1 MGVTGFITICQSAA
15 TTRQFTRRIAEN
27 QGFIWKISAMK
38 YSLMTILFFCAAFAH
53 SQVRGKL
60 KTDKGE
66 PVASVNVIVHRA
78 ADSSRVTGGSSDDQ
92 GLFEITRLTSG
103 SYYCRIS
110 SLGYITAYSNVFTI
124 AGDTSWIVLPDLL
137 LTAVEAVLGEVVVTA
152 KKELIKF
159 TPGGKI
165 FNVQASLLTKGSN
178 ALQVLERL
186 PGVMTDRRNNQFS
199 LNGQTGVT
207 VLFNGR
213 RVGLSMEELMNLLE
227 STVADNIDK
236 IELITSPD
244 AKYDADGSGGII
256 NVIFR
261 KSEQEGTR
269 VNASATVGYGYR
281 GKAVGSVALSHG
293 FKNASVLGSYSYLHD
308 GIRSGFMGNGT
319 NEDLLYNGSTFA
331 TFSGISRRFQH
342 SHNFSLAGEIRASPK
357 STVGGDMAFSTNK
370 THNLSNNDGTW
381 EFDNGDC
388 LRYAALSEGT
398 NRRHNI
404 SASVYSKHKLFAN
417 TQLNLDASYIHYAN
431 NSPAV
436 INGKYYDRLG
446 NPIIPADP
454 NFTSG
459 NRGESFSGISALT
472 FSMDLTSKLG
482 KSVEAEFGSK
492 GSTSENSND
501 SKVERLVNGQWVID
515 PRSQSV
521 VNSREKIG
529 AIYTQFRLLLN
540 ARSSLHIGLRY
551 EYWRRDI
558 GLFKE
563 PFIIGKIFPS
573 FLYNK
578 TIANG
583 STLSVGYNRR
593 ISRPAYTDLVSNLF
607 YNDPTFVFSGNPLL
621 KPTISDIFK
630 ATFNQ
635 KRLNVSLS
643 FQVDRH
649 PVLRYQITSNETKEI
664 GISSPQ
670 NLDYQRNINLAI
682 NYSLQP
688 ATWWKINVGST
699 TSLRNYKVSY
709 SLQPAVKTFV
719 FQNLTFNQQL
729 QLPWRLEAELNGW
742 YNFRFYEG
750 TNIVR
755 GFGLVNFAL
764 AKKLKNDK
772 GSFQLSLPDL
782 FRSFRVHTHI
792 GGMTP
797 IAFNINTHATW
808 RDETA
813 FYRVIKLT
821 YSRSFGKSSIR
832 SAIRNSRSEEAE
844 RIQ

>member
-1 MGVTGFITICQSAA
+1 
-15 TTRQFTRRIAEN
+15 
-27 QGFIWKISAMK
+27 MK
-38 YSLMTILFFCAAFAH
+38 YFLMTILILGSTSA
-53 SQVRGKL
+53 SPQLRGKL
-60 KTDKGE
+60 ETNKGE
-66 PVASVNVIVHRA
+66 PLASGNIIVHRA
-78 ADSSRVTGGSSDDQ
+78 ADSSRVTGGSSDEQ
-92 GLFEITRLTSG
+92 GLFEITGLTAG
-103 SYYCRIS
+103 SYFCRIS
-110 SLGYITAYSNVFTI
+110 RVGYINVYSNVFTI
-124 AGDTSWIVLPDLL
+124 AGDTSWIVLPAFQ

-159 TPGGKI
+159 TPGGKV
-165 FNVQASLLTKGSN
+165 FNIQASLLTKGSN

-186 PGVMTDRRNNQFS
+186 PGVITDRRNNQFS
-199 LNGQTGVT
+199 LNGQAGVT

-256 NVIFR
+256 NIIFK

-281 GKAVGSVALSHG
+281 GKAVGSMSLSHG
-293 FKNASVLGSYSYLHD
+293 FKNASVLGSYSYLYD

-319 NEDLLYNGSTFA
+319 NEHLLYKGSTFA
-331 TFSGISRRFQH
+331 TFSGISRRYQH
-342 SHNFSLAGEIRASPK
+342 THNLSLAGEMRPDPK
-357 STVGGDMAFSTNK
+357 TTLGGDIAFSTNK
-370 THNLSNNDGTW
+370 TNNLTNNDGTW
-381 EFDNGDC
+381 EYDNGDY
-388 LRYAALSEGT
+388 LRYAALSEGNT
-398 NRRHNI
+398 RRRNI
-404 SASVYSKHKLFAN
+404 SASLYSKHKLSAN
-417 TQLNLDASYIHYAN
+417 SQLNLDASFIHYTN
-431 NSPAV
+431 NNPAI
-436 INGKYYDRLG
+436 INGKYYDQMG
-446 NPIIPADP
+446 NPIIPADS

-459 NRGESFSGISALT
+459 NRGESFSSIEALT
-472 FSMDLTSKLG
+472 FSMDFTSKLG
-482 KSVEAEFGSK
+482 KKVQADFGSK
-492 GSTSENSND
+492 GSISENSND
-501 SKVERLVNGQWVID
+501 SKVERLVNGQWTID
-515 PRSQSV
+515 PRSQSI

-529 AIYTQFRLLLN
+529 ALYTQFRLLLN
-540 ARSSLHIGLRY
+540 ANSSFQIGLRY

-558 GLFKE
+558 SLYKK
-563 PFIIGKIFPS
+563 PFIIGKLFPS
-573 FLYNK
+573 FLYNRVF
-578 TIANG
+578 TNG

-593 ISRPAYTDLVSNLF
+593 VSRPAYTDLVSSLF

-630 ATFNQ
+630 ADFNQ

-643 FQVDRH
+643 FQVDQH

-688 ATWWKINVGST
+688 ATWWKITLGST

-709 SLQPAVKTFV
+709 SLQPAVKTFI

-729 QLPWRLEAELNGW
+729 QLPWQLEAELNGW

-750 TNIVR
+750 TNIIS
-755 GFGLVNFAL
+755 GFGVINFAL
-764 AKKLKNDK
+764 AKKLKNDR

-782 FRSFRVHTHI
+782 FRSFYVHTHI

-821 YSRSFGKSSIR
+821 YSRSFGKSIR
-832 SAIRNSRSEEAE
+832 SATRNSRSEEAE